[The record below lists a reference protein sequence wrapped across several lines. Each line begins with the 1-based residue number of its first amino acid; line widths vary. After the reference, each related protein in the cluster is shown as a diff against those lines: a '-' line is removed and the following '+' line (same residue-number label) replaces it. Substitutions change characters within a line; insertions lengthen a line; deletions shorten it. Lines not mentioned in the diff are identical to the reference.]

1 MSTLLNICQY
11 TYSLQVNSA
20 RFLQEG
26 IMNLEVFLCWNI
38 PGVAAMFADFED
50 EISDLA
56 FYSAIYY
63 LPYMLRAKFAEM

>member
-1 MSTLLNICQY
+1 M
-11 TYSLQVNSA
+11 NSA

-26 IMNLEVFLCWNI
+26 IMNIEVFLCWNI
-38 PGVAAMFADFED
+38 PGVATMFADFEE